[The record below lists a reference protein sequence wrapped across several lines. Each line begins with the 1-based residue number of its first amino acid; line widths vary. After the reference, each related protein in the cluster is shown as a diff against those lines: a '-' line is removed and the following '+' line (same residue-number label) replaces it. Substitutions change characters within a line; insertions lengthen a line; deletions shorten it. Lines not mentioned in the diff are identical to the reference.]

1 MTHAMPHRRS
11 FVRLVCALTIAAAI
25 LVVDTIGTPP
35 AAIARPKR
43 LSKGL
48 MSVGNTGIWP
58 NIVDVRVT
66 YLNWAE
72 LQPGPHRF
80 RLGRVG
86 EIVRSA
92 RRDGDVLRLRIFAG
106 RGAPD
111 WVKRR
116 FGTVQVADPID
127 GMSAAVPR
135 WWRRGY
141 MRVYRRLQ
149 AHLAARFDDNPTI
162 RAVTITGAMTIHGE
176 PFIRGVASPTTRAN
190 LLRSGYTP
198 RKDRRAIMASIR
210 AHRPWHRTRQIL
222 NVNPWQYVRRDGSFR
237 QDSTFTIKAMNRFR
251 RAFGRRA
258 ILQNNSIRS
267 RYITGTMPTQ
277 LGQVFAR
284 MRALGGPFSFQTART
299 IRVGDLAVVLAW
311 CVDQGAHGVEVQRGA
326 SDQISTAAAADIDA
340 ALEANA

>member
-1 MTHAMPHRRS
+1 MTHQTTSRRAI
-11 FVRLVCALTIAAAI
+11 VRLVGGLALTAAI
-25 LVVDTIGTPP
+25 LVDVVGTPP
-35 AAIARPKR
+35 PAIARPKR
-43 LSKGL
+43 LAAGL

-80 RLGRVG
+80 RLDRVG
-86 EIVRSA
+86 KIVRSA

-116 FGTVQVADPID
+116 FGTVRVVDPVD
-127 GMSAAVPR
+127 DMGAAVPR

-141 MRVYRRLQ
+141 MRVYRRFQ
-149 AHLAARFDDNPTI
+149 ARLAARFDDNPTI
-162 RAVTITGAMTIHGE
+162 RAVTITGAMTVHGE
-176 PFIRGVASPTTRAN
+176 PFIRGVASPRTRTN
-190 LLRSGYTP
+190 LRRAGYTQ
-198 RKDRRAIMASIR
+198 RKDRRSILASIR

-222 NVNPWQYVRRDGSFR
+222 NLNPWQFVRRDGSFGH
-237 QDSTFTIKAMNRFR
+237 DSAFTIKAMNRFR
-251 RAFGRRA
+251 ATFGRRA

-267 RYITGTMPTQ
+267 RYITGTMPGQ
-277 LGQVFAR
+277 LGEIFAH
-284 MRALGGPFSFQTART
+284 MRALGGPLSFQTART
-299 IRVGDLAVVLAW
+299 IRVGDLDVVLAW

-326 SDQISTAAAADIDA
+326 VDQITAAAAADIDA
-340 ALEANA
+340 QLEANA